1 MRDRESTGSKMNTL
15 SATVTI
21 ENCFVK
27 LGPRDY
33 SLPSE
38 HAKII
43 KIAEI
48 SLRNGTF
55 LEYNRIKF
63 DSGKIKN
70 ETPKK
75 AINI

>member
-1 MRDRESTGSKMNTL
+1 M
-15 SATVTI
+15 
-21 ENCFVK
+21 K
-27 LGPRDY
+27 LGPRDN

-38 HAKII
+38 HAKVI